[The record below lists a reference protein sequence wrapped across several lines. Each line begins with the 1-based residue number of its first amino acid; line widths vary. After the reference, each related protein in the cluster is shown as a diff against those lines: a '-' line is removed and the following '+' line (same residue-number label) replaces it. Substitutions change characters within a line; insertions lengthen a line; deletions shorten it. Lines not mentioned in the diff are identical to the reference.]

1 MIFQAFSKKEV
12 LQMAK
17 NWLTDEQVE
26 REIEELKESPYVKL
40 ARKEEQIR
48 YRRRKYLYTLRA
60 YEKMGKELEKSG
72 VTMEMLE
79 KIDQMGEE

>member
-1 MIFQAFSKKEV
+1 
-12 LQMAK
+12 MAK

-26 REIEELKESPYVKL
+26 REIEELKDSPYVKL
-40 ARKEEQIR
+40 ARKDEQIR

-79 KIDQMGEE
+79 QIDKFGEE

>member
-1 MIFQAFSKKEV
+1 
-12 LQMAK
+12 MAK

-26 REIEELKESPYVKL
+26 KEIEELKDSPYVKL
-40 ARKEEQIR
+40 ARKDEQIR

-72 VTMEMLE
+72 VTMELLE
-79 KIDQMGEE
+79 SLDKLGEE

>member
-1 MIFQAFSKKEV
+1 
-12 LQMAK
+12 MAK

-26 REIEELKESPYVKL
+26 QEIERLKGSEYVKL
-40 ARKEEQIR
+40 ARKDEQIR

-72 VTMEMLE
+72 VTFELLE
-79 KIDQMGEE
+79 KMDKFDEE

>member
-1 MIFQAFSKKEV
+1 
-12 LQMAK
+12 MAK

-26 REIEELKESPYVKL
+26 KEIEELKDSPYVKL
-40 ARKEEQIR
+40 ARKDEQIR

-79 KIDQMGEE
+79 SLDKLGEE

>member
-1 MIFQAFSKKEV
+1 
-12 LQMAK
+12 MAK
-17 NWLTDEQVE
+17 NWLSDEQVE
-26 REIEELKESPYVKL
+26 KEIEELKGSPYVKL

-72 VTMEMLE
+72 VTMELLE
-79 KIDQMGEE
+79 MMDKFGED

>member
-1 MIFQAFSKKEV
+1 
-12 LQMAK
+12 MAK

-26 REIEELKESPYVKL
+26 KEIEALKDSPHVKL

-60 YEKMGKELEKSG
+60 YEKMGKELERSG
-72 VTMEMLE
+72 VTMELLE
-79 KIDQMGEE
+79 SLDKFGEE

>member
-1 MIFQAFSKKEV
+1 
-12 LQMAK
+12 MAK

-26 REIEELKESPYVKL
+26 KEIEELRDSPYVKL

-72 VTMEMLE
+72 VTMELLE
-79 KIDQMGEE
+79 SLDKFGEE